1 MTFGIENEPE
11 ITQKYSCSLKEV
23 KNNHYLHLYGY
34 IQMFDQILS
43 QISYSDTITSILS
56 KNTIN
61 DFDINNPLL
70 LLFFNPLNILIIDNH
85 AMLCNIN
92 LEAL

>member
-1 MTFGIENEPE
+1 M
-11 ITQKYSCSLKEV
+11 KEV

-34 IQMFDQILS
+34 IQMFDKILS
-43 QISYSDTITSILS
+43 EISFSDTISSLLS
-56 KNTIN
+56 KQDVN

-70 LLFFNPLNILIIDNH
+70 LLFFNPLNILMIDNH
-85 AMLCNIN
+85 AILCNIN